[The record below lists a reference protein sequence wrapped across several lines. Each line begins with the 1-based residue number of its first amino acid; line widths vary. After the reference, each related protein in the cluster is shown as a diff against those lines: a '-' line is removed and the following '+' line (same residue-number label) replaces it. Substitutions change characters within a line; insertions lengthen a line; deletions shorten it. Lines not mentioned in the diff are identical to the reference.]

1 MATKLYSLME
11 FGEASLSKWKG
22 SAGLSKESE
31 MRKARA
37 MSKYE
42 ASQSTSKPQKSRP
55 AITRERHFDGV
66 DLAPHRL
73 YGGAAVFD
81 ALPIGT
87 LHTMRQDPAKI
98 WSNSQAMVKPPWMSE
113 DPFALQAPASIRRP
127 RAADSGLKA
136 VLVTPGQRAMSGPAD
151 LLGIATRLNGGP
163 RAPFLFGVDQHIQLD
178 PVKEPDFILPAGIR
192 AGAVASELLAFAALA
207 AENVTA
213 RLAGDDQHVDPNFES
228 SYGSTTAACCEFS
241 VAGFKFAVDIT
252 EWAGASPSL
261 RAPSHFKSRWGVREG
276 FNRMSK
282 LARATKLARIAAAAR
297 TEGQ

>member
-1 MATKLYSLME
+1 
-11 FGEASLSKWKG
+11 
-22 SAGLSKESE
+22 

-98 WSNSQAMVKPPWMSE
+98 WSNSKQAMVDPPAE
-113 DPFALQAPASIRRP
+113 DPFALQAPASIR

-151 LLGIATRLNGGP
+151 LLGIATRLHGGP
-163 RAPFLFGVDQHIQLD
+163 RASFLCGVELD
-178 PVKEPDFILPAGIR
+178 PIKEPDFVLPAGIR

-207 AENVTA
+207 AGNVTA
-213 RLAGDDQHVDPNFES
+213 RLAGKDIHVDDSIQINGLDVGFES
-228 SYGSTTAACCEFS
+228 WQRGACCEFS
-241 VAGFKFAVDIT
+241 VADFKFAVDFT
-252 EWAGASPSL
+252 EWCGASPL
-261 RAPSHFKSRWGVREG
+261 PK
-276 FNRMSK
+276 
-282 LARATKLARIAAAAR
+282 T
-297 TEGQ
+297 